1 MNFIDIIL
9 DTIHDTWA
17 MLPLL
22 YITYCIL
29 EVFERKNTQDDK
41 LFFGLQRLGPI
52 LGALVGLIPQCGFS
66 ILPPFGFLYDSGL
79 VVFQNYIKLGKT
91 CLVMIATS
99 DEAIPILISNPKMY
113 SSLLG
118 ILGLKLVIAI
128 IVGLFTDH
136 VLFRNQ
142 KILRFEDIEEDYDDK
157 EYEEEESSGS
167 SCPCCYPEYPLWI
180 SALLR
185 SLKIYV
191 FIFITSFVLTLLI
204 ECIGEKTLSMILLQ
218 DNLFQ
223 PIIAALFGFIP
234 NCAATVV
241 LTQLYTAGELS
252 FGSLL
257 AGLVTNAGLGLIV
270 MIRYKAKKKD
280 ILRTM
285 FILFIT
291 GVIVGIGF
299 MLL

>member
-9 DTIHDTWA
+9 DTIHDTLA

-66 ILPPFGFLYDSGL
+66 ILAAMLFVQNNITLGTL
-79 VVFQNYIKLGKT
+79 VS
-91 CLVMIATS
+91 VMIATS

-270 MIRYKAKKKD
+270 MIRYEAKKKD

>member
-1 MNFIDIIL
+1 MGYAPLIVYY
-9 DTIHDTWA
+9 
-17 MLPLL
+17 LL
-22 YITYCIL
+22 YIRS
-29 EVFERKNTQDDK
+29 FRKKEDDK

-66 ILPPFGFLYDSGL
+66 ILAAMLFVQNNITLGTL
-79 VVFQNYIKLGKT
+79 VS
-91 CLVMIATS
+91 VMIATS

-128 IVGLFTDH
+128 VVGLFTDH

-142 KILRFEDIEEDYDDK
+142 KILRFEDMEEEDYDDE

-191 FIFITSFVLTLLI
+191 FIFITSFVLTLLM
-204 ECIGEKTLSMILLQ
+204 EWIGEKTLSMILLQ
-218 DNLFQ
+218 NNLFQ

-270 MIRYKAKKKD
+270 MIRYEARKKD
-280 ILRTM
+280 ILRTIS
-285 FILFIT
+285 ILFIT

>member
-1 MNFIDIIL
+1 MAG
-9 DTIHDTWA
+9 H
-17 MLPLL
+17 
-22 YITYCIL
+22 
-29 EVFERKNTQDDK
+29 
-41 LFFGLQRLGPI
+41 LQRRRGQQGRYQGSDRESGSQGLLRHREGHPVQEGISVQEVRVDLRRI

-66 ILPPFGFLYDSGL
+66 ILAAMLYVQNNITLGTL
-79 VVFQNYIKLGKT
+79 VS
-91 CLVMIATS
+91 VMIATS

-128 IVGLFTDH
+128 VVGLFTDH

-142 KILRFEDIEEDYDDK
+142 KILRFEDMEEEEYDDE

-191 FIFITSFVLTLLI
+191 FIFITSFVLTLLM
-204 ECIGEKTLSMILLQ
+204 ELIGEKTLSMILLQ

-223 PIIAALFGFIP
+223 PIIAAVFGFIP

-270 MIRYKAKKKD
+270 MIRYEAKKKD
-280 ILRTM
+280 ILRTIS
-285 FILFIT
+285 ILFIT
-291 GVIVGIGF
+291 GVIIGIGF

>member
-52 LGALVGLIPQCGFS
+52 LGAIVGLIPQCGFS
-66 ILPPFGFLYDSGL
+66 ILAAMLFVQNNITLGTL
-79 VVFQNYIKLGKT
+79 VS
-91 CLVMIATS
+91 VMIATS

-118 ILGLKLVIAI
+118 ILGLKLAIAI

-136 VLFRNQ
+136 VLFRHQ
-142 KILRFEDIEEDYDDK
+142 KILRFEDMEEEDYDKD
-157 EYEEEESSGS
+157 EYEEEENSGS

-191 FIFITSFVLTLLI
+191 FIFITSFVLTLLM

-241 LTQLYTAGELS
+241 LTQLCTAGELS

-257 AGLVTNAGLGLIV
+257 AGLVTNAGLG
-270 MIRYKAKKKD
+270 
-280 ILRTM
+280 
-285 FILFIT
+285 
-291 GVIVGIGF
+291 
-299 MLL
+299 

>member
-66 ILPPFGFLYDSGL
+66 ILAAMLF
-79 VVFQNYIKLGKT
+79 VQNNITLGT
-91 CLVMIATS
+91 
-99 DEAIPILISNPKMY
+99 LISNPKMY

-128 IVGLFTDH
+128 LVGLFTDH
-136 VLFRNQ
+136 VLFRKQ
-142 KILRFEDIEEDYDDK
+142 KILRFEDMEEEDYDDE

-191 FIFITSFVLTLLI
+191 FIFITSFVLTLLM

-270 MIRYKAKKKD
+270 MIRYEARKKD
-280 ILRTM
+280 ILRTIS
-285 FILFIT
+285 ILFIT

>member
-1 MNFIDIIL
+1 M
-9 DTIHDTWA
+9 
-17 MLPLL
+17 
-22 YITYCIL
+22 
-29 EVFERKNTQDDK
+29 E
-41 LFFGLQRLGPI
+41 
-52 LGALVGLIPQCGFS
+52 
-66 ILPPFGFLYDSGL
+66 
-79 VVFQNYIKLGKT
+79 
-91 CLVMIATS
+91 
-99 DEAIPILISNPKMY
+99 
-113 SSLLG
+113 
-118 ILGLKLVIAI
+118 
-128 IVGLFTDH
+128 
-136 VLFRNQ
+136 
-142 KILRFEDIEEDYDDK
+142 EEDYDDE

-191 FIFITSFVLTLLI
+191 FIFITSFVLTLLM
-204 ECIGEKTLSMILLQ
+204 ELIGEKTLSMILLQ

-257 AGLVTNAGLGLIV
+257 AGLVTNAGLGLSV
-270 MIRYKAKKKD
+270 MIRYEARKKD
-280 ILRTM
+280 ILRTIS
-285 FILFIT
+285 ILFIT

>member
-1 MNFIDIIL
+1 M
-9 DTIHDTWA
+9 
-17 MLPLL
+17 

-52 LGALVGLIPQCGFS
+52 LGAIVGLIPQCGFS
-66 ILPPFGFLYDSGL
+66 ILAAMLFVQNNITLGTL
-79 VVFQNYIKLGKT
+79 VS
-91 CLVMIATS
+91 VMIATS
-99 DEAIPILISNPKMY
+99 DEAIPILISNPKMC

-118 ILGLKLVIAI
+118 ILGLKLIIAI
-128 IVGLFTDH
+128 LVGLFTDH
-136 VLFRNQ
+136 VLFRKQ
-142 KILRFEDIEEDYDDK
+142 KILRFEDMEEEDYDED
-157 EYEEEESSGS
+157 EYEEEENSGS

-191 FIFITSFVLTLLI
+191 FIFITSFVLTLLMK
-204 ECIGEKTLSMILLQ
+204 CIGEKTLSMILLQ

-257 AGLVTNAGLGLIV
+257 AGLITNAGLGLIV
-270 MIRYKAKKKD
+270 MIRYEARKKD
-280 ILRTM
+280 ILRTIS
-285 FILFIT
+285 ILFIT
-291 GVIVGIGF
+291 GIIVGIGF

>member
-66 ILPPFGFLYDSGL
+66 ILAAMLFVQNNITLGTL
-79 VVFQNYIKLGKT
+79 VS
-91 CLVMIATS
+91 VMIATS

-142 KILRFEDIEEDYDDK
+142 KILRFEDMEEEDYDD
-157 EYEEEESSGS
+157 E
-167 SCPCCYPEYPLWI
+167 EYPLWI

-191 FIFITSFVLTLLI
+191 FIFITSFVLTLLM
-204 ECIGEKTLSMILLQ
+204 ELIGEKTLSMILLQ

-270 MIRYKAKKKD
+270 MIRYEARKKD
-280 ILRTM
+280 ILRTIS
-285 FILFIT
+285 ILFIT

-299 MLL
+299 MLM

>member
-1 MNFIDIIL
+1 
-9 DTIHDTWA
+9 

-52 LGALVGLIPQCGFS
+52 LGAIVGLIPQCGFS
-66 ILPPFGFLYDSGL
+66 ILAAMLFVQNNITLGTL
-79 VVFQNYIKLGKT
+79 VS
-91 CLVMIATS
+91 VMIATS

-136 VLFRNQ
+136 VLFRHQ
-142 KILRFEDIEEDYDDK
+142 KILRFEDMEEEDYDED

-191 FIFITSFVLTLLI
+191 FIFITSFILTLLM
-204 ECIGEKTLSMILLQ
+204 EWIGEKTLSMIL
-218 DNLFQ
+218 
-223 PIIAALFGFIP
+223 
-234 NCAATVV
+234 
-241 LTQLYTAGELS
+241 TQLYTTGELS

-270 MIRYKAKKKD
+270 MIRYEARKKD
-280 ILRTM
+280 ILRTIS
-285 FILFIT
+285 ILFIT
-291 GVIVGIGF
+291 GIIVGIGF
-299 MLL
+299 MSL

>member
-1 MNFIDIIL
+1 MCIL
-9 DTIHDTWA
+9 
-17 MLPLL
+17 
-22 YITYCIL
+22 ITYCIL

-52 LGALVGLIPQCGFS
+52 LGAIVGLIPQCGFS
-66 ILPPFGFLYDSGL
+66 ILAAMLFVQNNITLGTL
-79 VVFQNYIKLGKT
+79 VS
-91 CLVMIATS
+91 VMIATS

-118 ILGLKLVIAI
+118 ILGLKLAIAI

-136 VLFRNQ
+136 VLFRHQ
-142 KILRFEDIEEDYDDK
+142 KILRFEDMEEEDYDED
-157 EYEEEESSGS
+157 EYEEEENSGS

-191 FIFITSFVLTLLI
+191 FIFITSFVLTLLM

-270 MIRYKAKKKD
+270 MIRYEARKKD
-280 ILRTM
+280 ILRTIS
-285 FILFIT
+285 ILFIT

>member
-1 MNFIDIIL
+1 
-9 DTIHDTWA
+9 
-17 MLPLL
+17 MLFVQNN
-22 YITYCIL
+22 IT
-29 EVFERKNTQDDK
+29 
-41 LFFGLQRLGPI
+41 LGT
-52 LGALVGLIPQCGFS
+52 LVS
-66 ILPPFGFLYDSGL
+66 
-79 VVFQNYIKLGKT
+79 
-91 CLVMIATS
+91 VMIATS

-118 ILGLKLVIAI
+118 ILGLKLIIAI
-128 IVGLFTDH
+128 LVGLFTDH
-136 VLFRNQ
+136 VLFRKQ
-142 KILRFEDIEEDYDDK
+142 KILRFEDMEEEDYDED
-157 EYEEEESSGS
+157 EYEEEENSGS

-191 FIFITSFVLTLLI
+191 FIFITSFVLTLLM

-223 PIIAALFGFIP
+223 PIIAALLGFIP
-234 NCAATVV
+234 NCAATIV

-270 MIRYKAKKKD
+270 MIRYEARKKD
-280 ILRTM
+280 ILKTIS
-285 FILFIT
+285 ILFIT

>member
-1 MNFIDIIL
+1 
-9 DTIHDTWA
+9 

-29 EVFERKNTQDDK
+29 EVFERKNMQDDK

-52 LGALVGLIPQCGFS
+52 LGAIVGLIPQCGFS
-66 ILPPFGFLYDSGL
+66 ILAAMLFVQNNITLGTL
-79 VVFQNYIKLGKT
+79 VS
-91 CLVMIATS
+91 VMIATS

-136 VLFRNQ
+136 VLFRHQ
-142 KILRFEDIEEDYDDK
+142 KILRFEDMEEEDYDED

-191 FIFITSFVLTLLI
+191 FIFITSFILTLLM
-204 ECIGEKTLSMILLQ
+204 EWIGEKTLSMILLQ

-270 MIRYKAKKKD
+270 MIRYEARKKD
-280 ILRTM
+280 ILRTIS
-285 FILFIT
+285 ILFIT
-291 GVIVGIGF
+291 GIIVGIGF

>member
-66 ILPPFGFLYDSGL
+66 ILAAMLFVQNNITLGTL
-79 VVFQNYIKLGKT
+79 VS
-91 CLVMIATS
+91 VMIATS

-128 IVGLFTDH
+128 VVGLFTDH

-142 KILRFEDIEEDYDDK
+142 KILRFEDMEEEDYDDE

-191 FIFITSFVLTLLI
+191 FIFITSFVLTLLM
-204 ECIGEKTLSMILLQ
+204 ELIGEKTLSMILLHTTLYSWRIVIWILTCRTYHKCRTRFNR
-218 DNLFQ
+218 DDSLRSKKERYFKNHFH
-223 PIIAALFGFIP
+223 PIYNRCYRRHWI
-234 NCAATVV
+234 
-241 LTQLYTAGELS
+241 Y
-252 FGSLL
+252 
-257 AGLVTNAGLGLIV
+257 
-270 MIRYKAKKKD
+270 
-280 ILRTM
+280 
-285 FILFIT
+285 
-291 GVIVGIGF
+291 VIVATIVAIFFIFAGKSRF
-299 MLL
+299 QNVQCHTKTKE

>member
-52 LGALVGLIPQCGFS
+52 LGAIVGLIPQCGFS
-66 ILPPFGFLYDSGL
+66 ILAAMLFVQNNITLGTL
-79 VVFQNYIKLGKT
+79 VS
-91 CLVMIATS
+91 VMIATS

-128 IVGLFTDH
+128 LVGLFTDH
-136 VLFRNQ
+136 VLFRKQ
-142 KILRFEDIEEDYDDK
+142 KILRFEDMEEEDYDED
-157 EYEEEESSGS
+157 
-167 SCPCCYPEYPLWI
+167 EYPLWI

-191 FIFITSFVLTLLI
+191 FIFITSFVLTLLM

-270 MIRYKAKKKD
+270 MIRYEARKKD
-280 ILRTM
+280 ILRTIS
-285 FILFIT
+285 ILFIT

>member
-1 MNFIDIIL
+1 
-9 DTIHDTWA
+9 

-29 EVFERKNTQDDK
+29 EVFERKNMQDDK

-52 LGALVGLIPQCGFS
+52 LGAIVGLIPQCGFS
-66 ILPPFGFLYDSGL
+66 ILAAMLFVQNNITLGTL
-79 VVFQNYIKLGKT
+79 VS
-91 CLVMIATS
+91 VMIATS

-118 ILGLKLVIAI
+118 ILGLKVAIAI

-136 VLFRNQ
+136 VLFRKQ
-142 KILRFEDIEEDYDDK
+142 KILRFEDMEEEDYDED
-157 EYEEEESSGS
+157 EYEEEENSGS

-191 FIFITSFVLTLLI
+191 FIFITSFVLTLLM

-257 AGLVTNAGLGLIV
+257 AGLITNAGLGLIV
-270 MIRYKAKKKD
+270 MIRYEARKKD
-280 ILRTM
+280 ILRTIS
-285 FILFIT
+285 ILFIT

>member
-22 YITYCIL
+22 YITYYIL

-52 LGALVGLIPQCGFS
+52 LGAIVGLIPQCGFS
-66 ILPPFGFLYDSGL
+66 ILAAMLFVQNNITLGTL
-79 VVFQNYIKLGKT
+79 VS
-91 CLVMIATS
+91 VMIATS

-128 IVGLFTDH
+128 LVGLFTDH
-136 VLFRNQ
+136 VVFRKQ
-142 KILRFEDIEEDYDDK
+142 KILRFEDMEEEDYDED
-157 EYEEEESSGS
+157 EYEEEENSGS

-191 FIFITSFVLTLLI
+191 FIFITSFVLTLLMK
-204 ECIGEKTLSMILLQ
+204 CIGEKTLSMILLQ

-257 AGLVTNAGLGLIV
+257 AGLITNAGLGLIV
-270 MIRYKAKKKD
+270 MIRYEARKKD
-280 ILRTM
+280 ILRTIS
-285 FILFIT
+285 ILFIT

>member
-22 YITYCIL
+22 YVTYFVL

-41 LFFGLQRLGPI
+41 LFFGLQKLGPI

-66 ILPPFGFLYDSGL
+66 ILAAMLFVQNNITLGTL
-79 VVFQNYIKLGKT
+79 VS
-91 CLVMIATS
+91 VMIATS

-118 ILGLKLVIAI
+118 ILGLKLIIAI
-128 IVGLFTDH
+128 VVGLFTDH

-142 KILRFEDIEEDYDDK
+142 KILRFEDMEEEDYDED
-157 EYEEEESSGS
+157 EYEEEENSGS

-191 FIFITSFVLTLLI
+191 FIFITSFVLTLLM
-204 ECIGEKTLSMILLQ
+204 EWIGEKTLSMILLQ
-218 DNLFQ
+218 NNLFQ

-270 MIRYKAKKKD
+270 MIRYEARKKD
-280 ILRTM
+280 ILRTIS
-285 FILFIT
+285 ILFIT

>member
-1 MNFIDIIL
+1 MNVIDIIL

-22 YITYCIL
+22 YVTYCVL

-41 LFFGLQRLGPI
+41 LFFGLQKLGPI
-52 LGALVGLIPQCGFS
+52 LGAFVGLIPQCGFS
-66 ILPPFGFLYDSGL
+66 ILAAMLFVQNNITLGTL
-79 VVFQNYIKLGKT
+79 VS
-91 CLVMIATS
+91 VMIATS

-142 KILRFEDIEEDYDDK
+142 KILRFEDMEEEEYDD
-157 EYEEEESSGS
+157 EDYEEEESSGS

-191 FIFITSFVLTLLI
+191 FIFITSFVLTLLM
-204 ECIGEKTLSMILLQ
+204 EYIGEKTLSMILLQ
-218 DNLFQ
+218 NNLFQ

-270 MIRYKAKKKD
+270 MIRYEARKKD
-280 ILRTM
+280 ILRTIS
-285 FILFIT
+285 ILFIT